1 MPTPMEQSIAII
13 LGPESKLRDKTPRMY
28 AMPEQEPEGWTDL
41 KRMRYLDHDISG
53 GRNIK
58 AWLRNEYGGLV
69 LQQPPFDKQKDQS
82 EIFTTIR
89 EPKERWWSGIRDFM
103 HMLPYYSWWENEKIM
118 EQWPHF
124 HRATLRIHDIMEQI
138 KPQHL
143 IKVDDNLGD
152 RMVRFAKRHRLLC
165 YGAFPHLRHIR
176 HSRND
181 IQVMEKKGRKQLEQ
195 WLIKNP
201 DRQKQLDE
209 YLEPDYEY
217 WNKVK
222 HQD

>member
-1 MPTPMEQSIAII
+1 MPTPLEQSLSII
-13 LGPESKLRDKTPRMY
+13 LGPDSKLRDKTPIIY
-28 AMPEQEPEGWTDL
+28 AMPKAMPEGWTAL
-41 KRMRYLDHDISG
+41 NRMRYLDHDISG
-53 GRNIK
+53 GRNVK
-58 AWLRNEYGGLV
+58 SWLRNEYGSLV
-69 LQQPPFDKQKDQS
+69 LQQPPFEECEDQS

-89 EPKERWWSGIRDFM
+89 EPQERWWSGIKDFM
-103 HMLPYYSWWENEKIM
+103 HMLPYYSWWENEQMM
-118 EQWPHF
+118 EMWPHF
-124 HRATLRIHDIMEQI
+124 HRATLRTHDIMEEI

-143 IKVDDNLGD
+143 IKVDENFGD

-181 IQVMEKKGRKQLEQ
+181 IQTMEKKGRKQLEQ
-195 WLIKNP
+195 WLAKNP
-201 DRQKQLDE
+201 NRQKQLDE
-209 YLEPDYEY
+209 YLEPDYVY

>member
-1 MPTPMEQSIAII
+1 MP
-13 LGPESKLRDKTPRMY
+13 K
-28 AMPEQEPEGWTDL
+28 AMPEGWTAL
-41 KRMRYLDHDISG
+41 NRMRYLDHDISG
-53 GRNIK
+53 GRNVK
-58 AWLRNEYGGLV
+58 SWLRNEYGSLV
-69 LQQPPFDKQKDQS
+69 LQQPPFEECEDQS

-89 EPKERWWSGIRDFM
+89 EPQERWWSGIKDFM
-103 HMLPYYSWWENEKIM
+103 HMLPYYSWWENEQMM
-118 EQWPHF
+118 EMWPHF
-124 HRATLRIHDIMEQI
+124 HRATLRTHDIMEEI

-143 IKVDDNLGD
+143 IKVDENFGD

-181 IQVMEKKGRKQLEQ
+181 IQTMEKKGRKQLEQ
-195 WLIKNP
+195 WLAKNP
-201 DRQKQLDE
+201 NRQKQLDE
-209 YLEPDYEY
+209 YLEPDYVY

>member
-1 MPTPMEQSIAII
+1 MPTPLEQSLSVI
-13 LGPESKLRDKTPRMY
+13 LGPDSKLRDKTPRVY
-28 AMPEQEPEGWTDL
+28 AMPKAMPEGWTAL
-41 KRMRYLDHDISG
+41 NRMRYLDHDISG
-53 GRNIK
+53 GRNVK
-58 AWLRNEYGGLV
+58 SWLRNEYGSLV
-69 LQQPPFDKQKDQS
+69 LQQPPFEECEDQS

-89 EPKERWWSGIRDFM
+89 EPQERWWSGIKDFM
-103 HMLPYYSWWENEKIM
+103 HMLPYYSWWENEQMM
-118 EQWPHF
+118 EMWPHF
-124 HRATLRIHDIMEQI
+124 HRATLRTHDIMEEI

-143 IKVDDNLGD
+143 IKVDENFGD

-181 IQVMEKKGRKQLEQ
+181 IQTMEKKGRKQLEQ
-195 WLIKNP
+195 WLAKNP
-201 DRQKQLDE
+201 NRQKQLDE
-209 YLEPDYEY
+209 YLEPDYVY